1 MKWLNSN
8 RLWWLASLSAAL
20 AAPPLLLRAEP
31 EGFDVKRGRVS
42 AMPQTERD
50 RLTRNFEEYLKL
62 TEAQR
67 EHYRL
72 LHESLQRDQVE
83 NGGRCADAVEHYFAW
98 VSGLPAYQQQKLLTT
113 TFPSERIELVAK
125 YAEEQELRQL
135 EEEQRKLG
143 PRFGGYYRFTPRLS
157 PSELAVVMA
166 ELERGVA
173 LSAEQKRQ
181 LDEKQAGIDHY
192 LEFFRIIGSERKPPL
207 KITDIVNG
215 VKVEQLMEKLPQR
228 ARDRLNRPTP
238 QERTF
243 ALIFTITTNLRW
255 EIESQIRARQPTAD
269 RLQDFVTQWP
279 DDERDELDGLMDLSP
294 DEFIQRVREKYAA
307 QNLELDFEHIRRTYP
322 PDWPGAR
329 RPGSG
334 GPRPPGE
341 SGETRRGPPSN
352 D

>member
-1 MKWLNSN
+1 VKWLNSN

-31 EGFDVKRGRVS
+31 EGFDAKRGRVS

-83 NGGRCADAVEHYFAW
+83 NGGRCVRAKEDYFAW
-98 VSGLPAYQQQKLLTT
+98 VSGLPAYQQQKLLATT
-113 TFPSERIELVAK
+113 VPSERIELVAK
-125 YAEEQELRQL
+125 YAEEQELRRL

-143 PRFGGYYRFTPRLS
+143 PRFGGFYRFTPRLS

-173 LSAEQKRQ
+173 LSAEQQRQ
-181 LDEKQAGIDHY
+181 LDEKPAGIDRY
-192 LEFFRIIGSERKPPL
+192 LEFFKIIGTERRPPL

-215 VKVEQLMEKLPQR
+215 AKVEQLMEKLPQR
-228 ARDRLNRPTP
+228 ARERLNRPTP
-238 QERTF
+238 QERTG
-243 ALIFTITTNLRW
+243 ALIFTITSNLRF
-255 EIESQIRARQPTAD
+255 EIESQIRARQPDAD
-269 RLQDFVTQWP
+269 KLQEFVAHWP
-279 DDERDELDGLMDLSP
+279 EDQQDELDELMDLSP

-341 SGETRRGPPSN
+341 SGDTRRGPPSN